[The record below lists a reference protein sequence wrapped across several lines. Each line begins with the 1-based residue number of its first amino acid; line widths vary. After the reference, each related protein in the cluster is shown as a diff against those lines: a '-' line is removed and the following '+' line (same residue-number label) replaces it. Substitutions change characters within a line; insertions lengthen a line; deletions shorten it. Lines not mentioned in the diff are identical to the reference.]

1 MYIKKY
7 FICRLLVPQRSFF
20 GVSKLEPNVL
30 PLDLDLELGLEDV
43 ARVVDG
49 DDVKNGQV
57 EEAVD
62 LGPVLFEHLYVTLA

>member
-1 MYIKKY
+1 M
-7 FICRLLVPQRSFF
+7 
-20 GVSKLEPNVL
+20 SKLEPNVL

-62 LGPVLFEHLYVTLA
+62 LGPVLFEHLYVTTR